1 MAQLGR
7 LRPKASA
14 LTDASVAT
22 RRAVAF
28 FCPAGPPLQP
38 GGVAQSIRI
47 KLRGYE
53 ARVLEESCE
62 MIREAATSS
71 AARMSGPV
79 RLPTRRKIFCVL
91 RSPHVNKDSREHFEI
106 RTHQRLIDLHN
117 PSAQTIDSLMS
128 LDLPA
133 GVDIEVKL

>member
-1 MAQLGR
+1 
-7 LRPKASA
+7 
-14 LTDASVAT
+14 
-22 RRAVAF
+22 
-28 FCPAGPPLQP
+28 
-38 GGVAQSIRI
+38 
-47 KLRGYE
+47 
-53 ARVLEESCE
+53 

-79 RLPTRRKIFCVL
+79 RLPTKRKIFCVL

>member
-1 MAQLGR
+1 
-7 LRPKASA
+7 
-14 LTDASVAT
+14 
-22 RRAVAF
+22 
-28 FCPAGPPLQP
+28 
-38 GGVAQSIRI
+38 
-47 KLRGYE
+47 
-53 ARVLEESCE
+53 